1 MAITQSAIR
10 NNNGITFTLITDSS
24 ADWSSVPNSTYFK
37 DLSDGLIHYK
47 DASGNVLEIFS
58 SSSNVN
64 YGTIYS
70 QTTFTYLT

>member
-1 MAITQSAIR
+1 MAITKSAIR

-47 DASGNVLEIFS
+47 DATGTVLEIFS
-58 SSSNVN
+58 PYN
-64 YGTIYS
+64 YGMTYTM
-70 QTTFTYLT
+70 TTFNYLT